1 MKGRFKM
8 RVMGI
13 KQATFK
19 NKDTGEIIS
28 YCQLHV
34 ADNDK
39 NVVGEAVEILKI
51 PGHLVDEVIALKPGD
66 KIQATYNKFGKVDAV
81 RKLA

>member
-1 MKGRFKM
+1 M

-34 ADNDK
+34 ADNDDK
-39 NVVGEAVEILKI
+39 VIGEAVDILKI
-51 PGHLVDEVIALKPGD
+51 PGHLVDEVKALKPGD